1 MTHWV
6 LKLIRYRKLFKFK
19 PIDITKK
26 VSNNNDRSFEA
37 SVRSRTLEF
46 EFLIYNCAN
55 YWKPLSNKK
64 KKKLKAIK
72 IENNKTQLYSART
85 GGSGQ
90 NELLEYKSLSLSL
103 SLLGWVGLDPRPE
116 INPSI

>member
-1 MTHWV
+1 MSNHRATSITKKSFYRRFNSTRMTHWV
-6 LKLIRYRKLFKFK
+6 FKLIRCRKLFKFK

-26 VSNNNDRSFEA
+26 VSNDNDRRLEA

-72 IENNKTQLYSART
+72 IENNKTQ
-85 GGSGQ
+85 
-90 NELLEYKSLSLSL
+90 
-103 SLLGWVGLDPRPE
+103 
-116 INPSI
+116 

>member
-6 LKLIRYRKLFKFK
+6 FKLIRCRKLFKFK

-46 EFLIYNCAN
+46 EFLIYNCAY
-55 YWKPLSNKK
+55 YWKSLSYKK

-103 SLLGWVGLDPRPE
+103 SLDGSGWTQDQK
-116 INPSI
+116 